1 MDLPLDANR
10 PVIRTCNQRE
20 RSIKRRHVYAMAAHP
35 QSLSPVIPS
44 GRGAMVAAIS
54 TFPVPIRSREQFSQ
68 EQPPCCS
75 QKRSE
80 KSEKRF
86 IHHKQRGRLRY
97 FITIA
102 HPTITHGNA
111 ADTRSS
117 SAASIKVC
125 VPPPEAP
132 VQPIRS
138 VSIAGSEQI
147 QSKDRMET
155 HVKRLQSERDLSIAR
170 MYIQIREHRHVPHR
184 RDEPPLSLCDHK

>member
-1 MDLPLDANR
+1 MPTVQSFA
-10 PVIRTCNQRE
+10 PAIRE
-20 RSIKRRHVYAMAAHP
+20 RDLSSAGMYMQWLHTRSHSHRSSPAAVGRWSPQFRRSPCRSVAESSFRRSSPLAA
-35 QSLSPVIPS
+35 V
-44 GRGAMVAAIS
+44 
-54 TFPVPIRSREQFSQ
+54 RSDQKSQ
-68 EQPPCCS
+68 
-75 QKRSE
+75 
-80 KSEKRF
+80 KRF